1 MFSEVEMEIGI
12 IFKIAAVGI
21 LVSVVNQL
29 LAKSGREEQALLVT
43 LSGMIVV
50 LSWIIVYISDLF
62 ESIKNLFNM

>member
-1 MFSEVEMEIGI
+1 MDINI

-29 LAKSGREEQALLVT
+29 LSKTGREEQAMLVT

-62 ESIKNLFNM
+62 NSIKSLFNM